1 MHPGTVTQPVGS
13 VGEVHLE
20 LGVGIALETTDDT
33 TEEICKGI
41 DRVVGIALE
50 ESRVLLETAKPDDT
64 PEEVEA
70 TEEDARDD
78 DEILEALELEALE
91 LEAIA
96 LEALALDAIELEVIE
111 LEAIG
116 LDATELGAIEPET
129 ELDDVELLEADLVDE
144 TAAELLLAEGAAE
157 ELAVELDAAGVEL
170 WKEEAKNA
178 SYGKLILLVS
188 GCGDVH
194 TATELD
200 EAFEEDAIADD

>member
-20 LGVGIALETTDDT
+20 LGIGIALETTDDT

-78 DEILEALELEALE
+78 DEILEALE

>member
-1 MHPGTVTQPVGS
+1 MHPGTATQPVGS

-78 DEILEALELEALE
+78 DEILEALELEA
-91 LEAIA
+91 IA

-111 LEAIG
+111 LEAMG

-144 TAAELLLAEGAAE
+144 IAAELLLAEGAAE

-170 WKEEAKNA
+170 WKEEAKNV

>member
-78 DEILEALELEALE
+78 DEILEALELEA
-91 LEAIA
+91 IA

-116 LDATELGAIEPET
+116 LDATELGAIEPEI

-178 SYGKLILLVS
+178 SYGKLILWVS

-200 EAFEEDAIADD
+200 EAFEEDAIAGD